1 MQFCKRKIAA
11 LAFIFVILGV
21 VAYRYTFDLQRSS
34 QAIYVVLHN
43 EVDYAVTYYA
53 DARNNSQK
61 LAPPDLSKVY
71 SHEFSMDVG
80 GGVIYHGRSFLHN
93 GAVIVVVDSPKPSG
107 WLITDPSGKKT
118 GECKK
123 LFGSDGTEGA
133 LTARW
138 KNICSSG

>member
-1 MQFCKRKIAA
+1 MQLSKRKMAA
-11 LAFIFVILGV
+11 LALVFMTLGS

-43 EVDYAVTYYA
+43 EVDYAATYYA
-53 DARNNSQK
+53 GTRNNSQK
-61 LAPPDLSKVY
+61 SASADLSKVY
-71 SHEFSMDVG
+71 THEFSMDVG
-80 GGVIYHGRSFLHN
+80 GGDTYHGRSFLHN

-107 WLITDPSGKKT
+107 WFITDPSGKKP